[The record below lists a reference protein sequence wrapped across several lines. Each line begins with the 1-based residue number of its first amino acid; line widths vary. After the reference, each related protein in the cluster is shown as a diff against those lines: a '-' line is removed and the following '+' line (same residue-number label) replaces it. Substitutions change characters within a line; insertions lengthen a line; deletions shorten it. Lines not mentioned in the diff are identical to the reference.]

1 MKNAIKQSTL
11 MNGINIA
18 SIIFV
23 LIILVFNVVL
33 LNLNKSTQKAN
44 DERFELVQETI
55 RFMNASAYLT
65 NEVRSFAVTGKKI
78 HSDNY
83 WNEADNLQNTTL
95 SVKRMKEIGITK
107 QEEEKIDE
115 MLRLS
120 DNLIPLEDRAMENI
134 KKGNTA
140 VAIEAVYGNA
150 YEQVIDNI
158 EKLQHEFLEEIESRT
173 KLQAEQMQKKSS
185 FLRQLI
191 TGLVMLLVSLQV
203 ISMIAIFK
211 KVIRP
216 VVLVKDE
223 LHEISE
229 GNLFSNFKEESDT
242 SEIGRLIYSI
252 QEIKYN
258 LNTYIGDIA
267 QKLEQIAANNLNIS
281 IDIDYIG
288 DFSPI
293 KDSLTRIIDSLNETL
308 FKIKEAAMHVHE
320 DADKVSAI
328 SQNIVDSSSFQTASI
343 DDLKR
348 TLDDISAQFSGS
360 SQGKGNEHIV
370 GFVENIRIKSG
381 EIEKINK
388 VIENIAFQT
397 NILALNAAVEAA
409 RAGEAGKGFAVVA
422 EEVRNLA
429 VKSTEATKNTAKV
442 VDDVIREIMETSEL
456 QSKAIISATEKL
468 EQISIAARENF
479 DSSKESSQASE
490 MLFSQ
495 AKSMMQLISMFE
507 IKNMGAGQIKALPD
521 MSGTKTKY
529 LTQR

>member
-23 LIILVFNVVL
+23 LIILVFNILL
-33 LNLNKSTQKAN
+33 LNLNKSTIKAN
-44 DERFELVQETI
+44 NDRYELFQQTI
-55 RFMNASAYLT
+55 RFMNASADLT
-65 NEVRSFAVTGKKI
+65 NEARSFAVTGKKV
-78 HSDNY
+78 HFENY

-95 SVKRMKEIGITK
+95 SVEKMKEIGITK

-115 MLRLS
+115 MLNIS
-120 DNLIPLEDRAMENI
+120 DNLIPLEEKSMENA
-134 KKGNTA
+134 KRGNTA
-140 VAIEAVYGNA
+140 AAIEAVYGNA
-150 YEQVIDNI
+150 YEQVIDSISN
-158 EKLQHEFLEEIESRT
+158 LQKEFLQQIESRT
-173 KLQAEQMQKKSS
+173 KLQADALQKKSA
-185 FLRQLI
+185 FLRQVI
-191 TGLVMLLVSLQV
+191 TGLVVLLVSLQV
-203 ISMIAIFK
+203 ISMIAIFR

-223 LHEISE
+223 LLEISE
-229 GNLFSNFKEESDT
+229 GNLLSDFKEESDT

-252 QEIKYN
+252 QEIKSN

-267 QKLEQIAANNLNIS
+267 EKLEHIANNNLDVN

-293 KDSLTRIIDSLNETL
+293 KESLTRIINSLNDTL
-308 FKIKEAAMHVHE
+308 FQIKEAAVRVHE
-320 DADKVSAI
+320 DADRVSAI
-328 SQNIVDSSSFQTASI
+328 SQNILKGSSFQTASI
-343 DDLKR
+343 DDLKN
-348 TLDDISAQFSGS
+348 TLDAIAAQFSGS
-360 SQGKGNEHIV
+360 GKAGGKDYVV

-409 RAGEAGKGFAVVA
+409 RAGDAGKGFAVVA

-429 VKSTEATKNTAKV
+429 IKSTEATKNTARV

-456 QSKAIISATEKL
+456 QSKAILSATAKL
-468 EQISIAARENF
+468 EQISLVAKESC
-479 DSSKESSQASE
+479 DSSKDSSCASE
-490 MLFSQ
+490 ALFQQ
-495 AKSMMQLISMFE
+495 AKSMMQLISMFK
-507 IKNMGAGQIKALPD
+507 IKDADVSRISQMKALPD
-521 MSGTKTKY
+521 KSRFNG
-529 LTQR
+529 